1 MRWRINLLL
10 LAIGIVIL
18 SNKLKCKC
26 HMVEEDGVIYLLSGE
41 TLIIAHPEESTPVN
55 QKIQHLG
62 FAPDD
67 YRQEIVAEAYQLWG
81 LDFISLIECEN
92 DQWLTGAVGDWGK
105 AYGLCQLNTR
115 RHKEPLTPERKDW
128 RNQLSICYQKRRA
141 GTKFYG
147 PQRKIR
153 GKSCSEVAKTRFYF
167 M

>member
-1 MRWRINLLL
+1 MRRRVNLLL

-41 TLIIAHPEESTPVN
+41 TLIIAHPEENTPVN

-92 DQWLTGAVGDWGK
+92 DQWFTGAVGDWGK
-105 AYGLCQLNTR
+105 SYGLCQLNTR
-115 RHKEPLTPERKDW
+115 RHKEPLAPEWKD
-128 RNQLSICYQKRRA
+128 RTYQLSICYQKRKW

-147 PQRKIR
+147 PQRLIW
-153 GKSCSEVAKTRFYF
+153 GKRCWKVVKDRFYF
-167 M
+167 L

>member
-1 MRWRINLLL
+1 MRRRINLLL

-105 AYGLCQLNTR
+105 SYGLCQLNTR
-115 RHKEPLTPERKDW
+115 RHKEPLAPEWKDW
-128 RNQLSICYQKRRA
+128 RNQLSICYSKRKW

-153 GKSCSEVAKTRFYF
+153 GKRCWKVVKDRFYF
-167 M
+167 L